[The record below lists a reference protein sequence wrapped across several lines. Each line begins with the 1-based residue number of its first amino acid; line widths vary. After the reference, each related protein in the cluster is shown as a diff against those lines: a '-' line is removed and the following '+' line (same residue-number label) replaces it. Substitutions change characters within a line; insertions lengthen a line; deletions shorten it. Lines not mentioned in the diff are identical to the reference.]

1 MPRDPDPHLDCPT
14 IKICICFAPQSGFA
28 FFLHLD
34 TGWNLYFTPESGVLA
49 NNYVKV
55 AQKATYDE
63 KTDDFKFQQ

>member
-1 MPRDPDPHLDCPT
+1 MPHDPDRHLDCPT
-14 IKICICFAPQSGFA
+14 IQICIFLHHNPDSH
-28 FFLHLD
+28 FFLHHD

-49 NNYVKV
+49 NNYVTV